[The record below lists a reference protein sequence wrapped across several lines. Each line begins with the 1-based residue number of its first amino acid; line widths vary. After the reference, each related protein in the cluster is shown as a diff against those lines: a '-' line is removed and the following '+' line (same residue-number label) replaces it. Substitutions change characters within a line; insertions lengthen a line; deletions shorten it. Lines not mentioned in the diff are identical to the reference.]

1 MRELPAHPVF
11 PSLARLLVVMLW
23 SEGKVW
29 VKERNLPILT
39 S

>member
-11 PSLARLLVVMLW
+11 PSLARLLVVMLS